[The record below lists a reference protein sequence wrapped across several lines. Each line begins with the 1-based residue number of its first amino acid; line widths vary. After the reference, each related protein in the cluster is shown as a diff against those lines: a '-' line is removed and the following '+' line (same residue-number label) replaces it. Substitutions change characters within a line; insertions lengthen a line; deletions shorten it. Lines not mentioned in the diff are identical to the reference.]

1 MKSVLW
7 DKPKV
12 NVYID
17 LTNADLTTGIH
28 VQIDSFTIAKSVND
42 YIFNFIT
49 DAGVITCC
57 NYDVKYVEGSP
68 AIEINGGDIKYTLTG
83 DLLTGEES
91 GSSGTSNGVE
101 RITATWELD
110 DSDSTTYHLTA
121 NLNKKAGELY
131 ELFKTKMIV
140 LTMPDVPEDILNQL
154 ASVGVNPQEFEGME
168 SIDVVTSIVNN
179 HGYLI
184 FILGSGAIE
193 TPYEYNQD
201 MVWYDI
207 TIHPSDDPL

>member
-28 VQIDSFTIAKSVND
+28 VQIDSVTIAKSVND

-91 GSSGTSNGVE
+91 GSSGASNGIE

-110 DSDSTTYHLTA
+110 ISDNTKYHLTA
-121 NLNKKAGELY
+121 NINKKAGELY
-131 ELFKTKMIV
+131 ELYKTKMIV
-140 LTMPDVPEDILNQL
+140 LTLPDIPEDILNQL
-154 ASVGVNPQEFEGME
+154 HSLGIDTQEYEGME
-168 SIDVVTSIVNN
+168 TIDVVTSIINN
-179 HGYLI
+179 HGDIVL
-184 FILGSGAIE
+184 ILGTGSLDTAF
-193 TPYEYNQD
+193 EYNQY
-201 MVWYDI
+201 VVLADI
-207 TIHPSDDPL
+207 TILPSGPI